1 MHIRSFQKLMKD
13 LYINSDGKRG
23 VHRTA
28 LWLVEEIGEL
38 ASQLK
43 KNEKDLSKKDVKENI
58 EEEMAD
64 IYAWVA
70 SLANL
75 LDIDLDGAVQ
85 RKYPKRCPKCRKNP
99 CICNKF

>member
-1 MHIRSFQKLMKD
+1 MKIAEFQALMQT
-13 LYINSDGKRG
+13 LYYKNDEQRG

-28 LWLVEEIGEL
+28 IWLGEELGEL
-38 ASQLK
+38 FKELK
-43 KNEKDLSKKDVKENI
+43 HHPQKFDKAAI

-75 LDIDLDGAVQ
+75 LDIDLEQALQ
-85 RKYPKRCPKCRKNP
+85 KKYHQQCPKCHQNP
-99 CICNKF
+99 CVCQRNLP